1 MSSTLHQSGSNPLRR
16 ALTGATLGVIVAGG
30 LIVVG
35 LLSALVAVIVGL
47 LVGIRPH
54 FGQATWQDIRPLAY
68 YVARVEHDALA
79 Q

>member
-47 LVGIRPH
+47 SSASGH
-54 FGQATWQDIRPLAY
+54 TLAK
-68 YVARVEHDALA
+68 RRGRISGR
-79 Q
+79 